1 MGRIENK
8 IAIIRGAA
16 GGIGLATAELFAREG
31 AKVVM
36 TDINIGKLEAQGR
49 RMTAEGLSVTVA
61 AHDVTQADDW
71 DRIITGTLERYG
83 ALDIVVNNAGVGHL
97 ASVEDET
104 MEGWRHVLGI
114 NLDAVF
120 MGTQKAIV
128 AMKEWGG
135 SIVNI
140 SSIEGIIGECVL
152 AAYNASKGGV
162 RIFTKSAALHCAE
175 KGYGIR
181 VNSVHP
187 GYVITPMVTD
197 TINALPPDVA
207 EAMQKDL
214 LGRIPLGRLA
224 EASEIAQAIL
234 FVASDES
241 SYMTGAEL
249 VIDGGYT
256 AR

>member
-1 MGRIENK
+1 MGRLERK
-8 IAIIRGAA
+8 IAIITGAA

-31 AKVVM
+31 ATVVM
-36 TDINIGKLEAQGR
+36 TDINIGKLEAQAR
-49 RMTAEGLSVTVA
+49 RLQAEGLAVTTA
-61 AHDVTQADDW
+61 AQDVTQEDEW
-71 DRIITGTLERYG
+71 DQIISDTLASHHR
-83 ALDIVVNNAGVGHL
+83 LDVLVNNAGIGHML
-97 ASVEDET
+97 SVEDET
-104 MEGWRHVLGI
+104 LEGWRRILGI

-120 MGTQKAIV
+120 LGTQKAIR
-128 AMKEWGG
+128 AMKKEGG

-140 SSIEGIIGECVL
+140 SSIEGIIGESGL
-152 AAYNASKGGV
+152 AAYNASKGGG

-175 KGYGIR
+175 RGYGIR
-181 VNSVHP
+181 VNSIHP
-187 GYVITPMVTD
+187 GYVLTPMVTE
-197 TINALPPDVA
+197 ALDGLPDDVA
-207 EAMQKDL
+207 EAMRKDL

-224 EASEIAQAIL
+224 EPREIAPAIL

>member
-8 IAIIRGAA
+8 IAIITGAA
-16 GGIGLATAELFAREG
+16 SGIGLSTAELFAREG

-49 RMTAEGLSVTVA
+49 RMADQGLTVTVA
-61 AHDVTQADDW
+61 AHDVTLSEDW
-71 DRIITGTLERYG
+71 DRIISATLERHG
-83 ALDIVVNNAGVGHL
+83 RLDIMINNAGIGHF
-97 ASVEDET
+97 ANVEDET
-104 MEGWRHVLGI
+104 LEGWRRILGI

-120 MGTQKAIV
+120 IGTQKAIM
-128 AMKEWGG
+128 AMKMKGG

-140 SSIEGIIGECVL
+140 SSIDGIIGESVL
-152 AAYNASKGGV
+152 PAYNASKGGV

-175 KGYGIR
+175 QGYGIR

-187 GYVITPMVTD
+187 GYVITPMVID
-197 TINALPPDVA
+197 TIDAFPPDVA

-214 LGRIPLGRLA
+214 LSRIPLGRLA
-224 EASEIAQAIL
+224 EAGEIAQAIL

>member
-1 MGRIENK
+1 MGRIANK
-8 IAIIRGAA
+8 IALITGAA
-16 GGIGLATAELFAREG
+16 GGIGLATAELFAQEG

-49 RMTAEGLSVTVA
+49 RMAAEGLTVTVA
-61 AHDVTQADDW
+61 AHDVTLPEDW
-71 DRIITGTLERYG
+71 DRIISATLERHSR
-83 ALDIVVNNAGVGHL
+83 LDIVVNNAGIGHL
-97 ASVEDET
+97 ANVEEET
-104 MEGWRHVLGI
+104 LEGWRRILGI

-120 MGTQKAIV
+120 LGTQKAIKV
-128 AMKEWGG
+128 MKAQGG

-140 SSIEGIIGECVL
+140 SSIEGIIGESPL

-175 KGYGIR
+175 QGYGIR
-181 VNSVHP
+181 VNSIHP

-197 TINALPPDVA
+197 TIAALPADVA
-207 EAMQKDL
+207 EALQKDL

-224 EASEIAQAIL
+224 EAREIAQAIL
-234 FVASDES
+234 FVASDDA

>member
-8 IAIIRGAA
+8 IALITGAA
-16 GGIGLATAELFAREG
+16 SGIGLATAELFAHEG

-49 RMTAEGLSVTVA
+49 RMADEGLMVTVA
-61 AHDVTQADDW
+61 AHDVRLSDDW
-71 DRIITGTLERYG
+71 DRIISATLERHG
-83 ALDIVVNNAGVGHL
+83 RLDILINNAGIGHF
-97 ASVEDET
+97 ANVEDET
-104 MEGWRHVLGI
+104 LEGWRRILSI

-120 MGTQKAIV
+120 IGTQKAIK
-128 AMKEWGG
+128 AMKVRGG

-140 SSIEGIIGECVL
+140 SSIEGIIGEAPV

-175 KGYGIR
+175 QGYGIR
-181 VNSVHP
+181 VNSIHP
-187 GYVITPMVTD
+187 GYVITPLVTD
-197 TINALPPDVA
+197 SIAELPPDVA
-207 EAMQKDL
+207 EAVHKDL
-214 LGRIPLGRLA
+214 LSRIPLGRLA
-224 EASEIAQAIL
+224 EAGEIAQAIL

>member
-8 IAIIRGAA
+8 IAIITGAA

-31 AKVVM
+31 ATVVM

-49 RMTAEGLSVTVA
+49 RMTAEGLTVTVE
-61 AHDVTQADDW
+61 AHDVTRPDDW
-71 DRIITGTLERYG
+71 DRIISVTREKHGR
-83 ALDIVVNNAGVGHL
+83 LDILVNNAGVGHL

-104 MEGWRHVLGI
+104 LEGWRRILGI

-120 MGTQKAIV
+120 LGTQKAIA
-128 AMKEWGG
+128 AMKAQGG

-140 SSIEGIIGECVL
+140 ASIEGIIGESAL

-175 KGYGIR
+175 QGYGIR
-181 VNSVHP
+181 VNSIHP
-187 GYVITPMVTD
+187 GYVLTPMVID
-197 TINALPPDVA
+197 TMESLPPEVA

-214 LGRIPLGRLA
+214 LARIPLGRLA
-224 EASEIAQAIL
+224 QPGEIAQAIL
-234 FVASDES
+234 FAASDES
-241 SYMTGAEL
+241 SYMTGSEL